1 MTLNYNKK
9 VLKEFMH
16 PKNMGEIKNPSG
28 VGKIGNPTCGD
39 IMWVYIK
46 VVKDKKGEEIIK
58 DIKFKTFGC
67 TAAIAT
73 SSMVTKLAKGKKMK
87 DVEKIDYKEV
97 VKSLGG
103 LPNIKI
109 HCSTMAT
116 QALARAIEDYKN
128 GFLLEKEPTM
138 VEKKNK
144 KRNTN
149 NKEGN
154 KK

>member
-1 MTLNYNKK
+1 MNYNKK
-9 VLKEFMH
+9 VLKEFMN

-28 VGKIGNPTCGD
+28 IGKIGNPTCGD

-46 VVKDKKGEEIIK
+46 VEEDKQGNEILK

-67 TAAIAT
+67 AAAIAT
-73 SSMVTKLAKGKKMK
+73 SSIVTKLAKGKKLSEA
-87 DVEKIDYKEV
+87 EKIDYKEV

-116 QALARAIEDYKN
+116 EAMKKAIENYK
-128 GFLLEKEPTM
+128 KK
-138 VEKKNK
+138 EKKHA
-144 KRNTN
+144 
-149 NKEGN
+149 
-154 KK
+154 